1 MKGFA
6 AIANSQKPLTIVAR
20 LSVFDV
26 CGGFVLDTPLMPAGR
41 AEREILQIANEQL
54 EMSGIPLT

>member
-1 MKGFA
+1 M
-6 AIANSQKPLTIVAR
+6 ANGQKPLTIVAR